1 MSRRMFI
8 SHGRR
13 RHDHRSHRQRSTQRH
28 RGPHFWSGALL
39 PSEPELAVRY
49 NVSRQTARTA
59 LRTLEQ
65 EGLSTV
71 RPRRGR
77 VVRVPPRRA
86 VRTSE
91 RHQLEK
97 DNAILP
103 EEERG
108 KIGEAETNLDM
119 SITDQEFNSKYDVIA
134 APEELSAQFEIAPKT
149 PLLRRRFTSTDPRS
163 GNLLSTSVSYIPKSF
178 VETNPAILNEG
189 NEPWPGGTLHQL
201 STVGIEIMKVID
213 EVTARMPSNIEA
225 QAWDLPA
232 GIPLLFCRRLSY
244 NQDDTLIEI
253 SDAWYPADRTEL
265 RFVTPLKAWD
275 IPPWKKTAQ

>member
-1 MSRRMFI
+1 MGDEETITARITGDLRKQI
-8 SHGRR
+8 EDR
-13 RHDHRSHRQRSTQRH
+13 TY
-28 RGPHFWSGALL
+28 GPGALL
-39 PSEPELAVRY
+39 PSEPELAASY

-65 EGLSTV
+65 EGLITV

-77 VVRVPPRRA
+77 TVRVPPRRA

-97 DNAILP
+97 NNAILP
-103 EEERG
+103 EKERG
-108 KIGEAETNLDM
+108 KLGEAETNLDM
-119 SITDQEFNSKYDVIA
+119 SIHDQEFTSKYDIFP
-134 APEELSAQFEIAPKT
+134 APEELASIFGIIPTT
-149 PLLRRRFTSTDPRS
+149 PLLRRRFTSTDPRT
-163 GNLLSTSVSYIPKSF
+163 GNLLSTSVSYIPKHF
-178 VETNPAILNEG
+178 VEANPAILDGG

-201 STVGIEIMKVID
+201 STVGIEIMKVVD
-213 EVTARMPSNIEA
+213 EVTARMPINTEV
-225 QAWDLPA
+225 QAWDLPS

-244 NQDDTLIEI
+244 DRDNTLIEI

-275 IPPWKKTAQ
+275 TLPQNKSMQ